1 MKKLFDDV
9 ITNITNLIM
18 LRQQQITLLQALS
31 RNTDAIP
38 LSFKIKNYNI
48 WIKELHKC
56 IKKTIDIKT
65 KDDITKLKLVKG
77 LETKVIELFETG
89 NISDIEEAQANI
101 TQLNKELSSIDKDK
115 TNIDI
120 DKIANIDNT
129 GNTGNINTDIDTI
142 DTPASLYNSI
152 TSMDID
158 DSIDVKNTTITK
170 KKATTPKTAAPK
182 TTTPKPTI
190 PKPKT
195 PKAKNKNSLSD
206 SISIS
211 DTHIDTSLIE
221 SQPKILNDEIRPT
234 DERGGAMYD
243 IRYLYGVGPKSAEKL
258 VDSGLTLEKLL
269 TEWTTW
275 IAKDIN
281 NSVLMFSK
289 MPIPVGYT
297 KMQWNSLP
305 EERQN
310 NIHLSILTDKLKRET
325 QYLQLLNTHQILGVK
340 YFHDMSQ
347 KIPRYEVQKAE
358 RILISTAQHMNK
370 DITLTLCGSYR
381 RGTPKSGDIDC
392 LITHKDIKTQQDME
406 TSQVN
411 ILASFVILLTDLGF
425 LVDHL
430 TDYGKTKYMGFCIV
444 KQRGKQNPTARRI
457 DIRFIP
463 FNSYGSSILYFT
475 GSKKFNTQMRSHA
488 LSKGYSLNEYGLKKL
503 SDNITIPCKTEEEVF
518 TILQYPYK
526 TPAER
531 NI

>member
-18 LRQQQITLLQALS
+18 LRQQQIALLQTLS

-142 DTPASLYNSI
+142 NTPASLYNSI

-158 DSIDVKNTTITK
+158 DSIYDKNKNITK
-170 KKATTPKTAAPK
+170 KKTATPKTTIPK
-182 TTTPKPTI
+182 TTTTKS
-190 PKPKT
+190 KT
-195 PKAKNKNSLSD
+195 PKAKNKNSISD
-206 SISIS
+206 SIGDTHSIS

-269 TEWTTW
+269 TEWTAW
-275 IAKDIN
+275 ISKDIN

-325 QYLQLLNTHQILGVK
+325 HYLQLLNTHQILGVK

-347 KIPRYEVQKAE
+347 KIPREEVQKAE

-381 RGTPKSGDIDC
+381 RGTSKSGDIDC

-526 TPAER
+526 TPEER

>member
-18 LRQQQITLLQALS
+18 LRQQQIALLQALS

-77 LETKVIELFETG
+77 LETKIIELFETG

-101 TQLNKELSSIDKDK
+101 TQLNRELNNIDK
-115 TNIDI
+115 THIN
-120 DKIANIDNT
+120 NIDNT
-129 GNTGNINTDIDTI
+129 NIPNTNTDTDIDI
-142 DTPASLYNSI
+142 INTPASLYNSI

-158 DSIDVKNTTITK
+158 DSIDDKNTTITK
-170 KKATTPKTAAPK
+170 KKTATPK
-182 TTTPKPTI
+182 TTTPKTTI

-206 SISIS
+206 SIS

-275 IAKDIN
+275 ISKDIN

-325 QYLQLLNTHQILGVK
+325 HYLQLLNTHQILGVK

-347 KIPRYEVQKAE
+347 KIPREEVQKAE

-370 DITLTLCGSYR
+370 DIILTICGSYR
-381 RGTPKSGDIDC
+381 RGNPKSGDIDC

-503 SDNITIPCKTEEEVF
+503 SDNITIPCKTEDEVF

-526 TPAER
+526 TPEER

>member
-18 LRQQQITLLQALS
+18 LRQQQIALLQALS

-56 IKKTIDIKT
+56 IKKNIDIKT

-77 LETKVIELFETG
+77 LETKIIELFETG

-101 TQLNKELSSIDKDK
+101 TQLNKELNNIDK
-115 TNIDI
+115 THIN
-120 DKIANIDNT
+120 NIDNT
-129 GNTGNINTDIDTI
+129 NIPNTNTDTDIDI
-142 DTPASLYNSI
+142 INTPASLYNSI

-158 DSIDVKNTTITK
+158 DSIDDKNTTITK
-170 KKATTPKTAAPK
+170 KKTATPK

-275 IAKDIN
+275 ISKDIN

-370 DITLTLCGSYR
+370 DIILTICGSYR
-381 RGTPKSGDIDC
+381 RGNPKSGDIDC

-503 SDNITIPCKTEEEVF
+503 SDNITIPCKTEDEVF

-526 TPAER
+526 TPEER

>member
-77 LETKVIELFETG
+77 LEAKIIELFETG

-101 TQLNKELSSIDKDK
+101 TQLNKELNNIDK
-115 TNIDI
+115 THIN
-120 DKIANIDNT
+120 NIDNT
-129 GNTGNINTDIDTI
+129 NIPNTNTDTDIDI
-142 DTPASLYNSI
+142 INTPASLYNSI

-158 DSIDVKNTTITK
+158 DSIDDKNTTITK
-170 KKATTPKTAAPK
+170 KKTATPK
-182 TTTPKPTI
+182 TTTPKTTI

-206 SISIS
+206 SIS

-269 TEWTTW
+269 TEWTVW
-275 IAKDIN
+275 ISKDIN

-289 MPIPVGYT
+289 MPMPVGYT

-325 QYLQLLNTHQILGVK
+325 HYLQLLNTHQILGVK

-347 KIPRYEVQKAE
+347 KIPREEVQKAE

-370 DITLTLCGSYR
+370 DIILTICGSYR
-381 RGTPKSGDIDC
+381 RGNPKSGDIDC

-526 TPAER
+526 TPEER